1 MPSNN
6 ITDFLGKIDELRAV
20 FILGQRAVPFLED
33 LFGFLQEIMP
43 LMEEIDHSLRE
54 STQSMPHATSQ
65 LQSVSEATEL
75 ATTEVLDLIDAAF
88 MAIGRTQ
95 AQTGEHLDNVE
106 ALRRTDARLIR
117 LLRDEL
123 REKDPVLLE
132 RVEFLHKEKLKL
144 RRRLDERLREQ
155 NDALKEIRNMLNRIM
170 ISQQVQDITTQ
181 QLASV
186 NHLIESIR
194 DKMSQLVQRLSH
206 DGLSGDLAAPLTAP
220 KRSTFDP
227 HARYD
232 TSGNRQVTADE
243 VVAAFSPEE
252 PAGPASQDDIDALFG
267 APRGDGASETASQD
281 DIDDLFGHPPAAAS
295 RKDAPAEP
303 APKPAS
309 QDDID
314 ALFGGGPASQDDIDK
329 LFGS

>member
-1 MPSNN
+1 
-6 ITDFLGKIDELRAV
+6 
-20 FILGQRAVPFLED
+20 

-155 NDALKEIRNMLNRIM
+155 NDALKEIRNMLN
-170 ISQQVQDITTQ
+170 
-181 QLASV
+181 
-186 NHLIESIR
+186 
-194 DKMSQLVQRLSH
+194 
-206 DGLSGDLAAPLTAP
+206 
-220 KRSTFDP
+220 
-227 HARYD
+227 
-232 TSGNRQVTADE
+232 
-243 VVAAFSPEE
+243 
-252 PAGPASQDDIDALFG
+252 
-267 APRGDGASETASQD
+267 
-281 DIDDLFGHPPAAAS
+281 
-295 RKDAPAEP
+295 
-303 APKPAS
+303 
-309 QDDID
+309 
-314 ALFGGGPASQDDIDK
+314 
-329 LFGS
+329 